1 MGVGTMDGSEETG
14 KYIAVYLPLCAK
26 VIASE
31 KDTSANKVKCSIEHA
46 KVQTL
51 ECRGDLQVRK

>member
-1 MGVGTMDGSEETG
+1 MLGTVHGSGETG

-26 VIASE
+26 VIASD
-31 KDTSANKVKCSIEHA
+31 KDTSANKVKCSIENA